1 MYGCVPVQTLTILE
15 VNQASDG
22 LIDLAMSMEDFI
34 SHDPTKT
41 GIVHG
46 FWAVWKQPLTLAFN
60 LPVATVPPWN
70 PQKERVM
77 KGT

>member
-46 FWAVWKQPLTLAFN
+46 FLGGMEAAL
-60 LPVATVPPWN
+60 N
-70 PQKERVM
+70 PGV
-77 KGT
+77 

>member
-1 MYGCVPVQTLTILE
+1 MYGFVHVQTLTILE

-41 GIVHG
+41 STGN
-46 FWAVWKQPLTLAFN
+46 FTSAVWRQPLTLAFN